1 MEEYFSRAT
10 VSNSMVF
17 TLTTPFNADS
27 DAPLAPSSLGMNV
40 KLAIT
45 APGYKMI
52 RKCVTKRKKNWQ
64 IDTDIDWS

>member
-1 MEEYFSRAT
+1 MRMRDDIGKDGEVILTVCNKKTEEYFSRAT

-40 KLAIT
+40 KLLQPLVI
-45 APGYKMI
+45 K
-52 RKCVTKRKKNWQ
+52 
-64 IDTDIDWS
+64 